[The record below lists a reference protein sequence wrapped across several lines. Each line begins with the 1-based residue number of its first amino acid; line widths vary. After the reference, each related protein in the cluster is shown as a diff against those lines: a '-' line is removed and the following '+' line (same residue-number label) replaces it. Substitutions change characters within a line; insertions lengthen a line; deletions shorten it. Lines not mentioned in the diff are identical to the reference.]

1 MNPQAPV
8 SRVFSSPLSD
18 EQPSRVPQEGRAP
31 ERPSNGARVE
41 IFIPRVAAWLT
52 TNSRDH
58 WAVTNK
64 RTQTWRK
71 AAWAMTK
78 AARLEPIAGPVHV
91 TATIHKTTRHKYD
104 LDGHTP
110 TVKACID
117 GIRQAGLLP
126 EDDTTVIPQL
136 TIRAGE
142 QRTRAGIHFTIE
154 ETQ

>member
-8 SRVFSSPLSD
+8 SRVSVRPLSD
-18 EQPSRVPQEGRAP
+18 EQPSRVPQEGLTS
-31 ERPSNGARVE
+31 ERPSNRAPVE

-52 TNSRDH
+52 TNSREH

-78 AARLEPIAGPVHV
+78 AARLTPITGPVHV
-91 TATIHKTTRHKYD
+91 TATIHKTTRHRYD

-126 EDDTTVIPQL
+126 EDDTTVIPLL

-142 QRTRAGIHFTIE
+142 PRKRAGILLRIE
-154 ETQ
+154 AAQ

>member
-8 SRVFSSPLSD
+8 SRVSVRPLSD
-18 EQPSRVPQEGRAP
+18 EQPSRVPQEGLTS
-31 ERPSNGARVE
+31 ERPSNRAPVE

-64 RTQTWRK
+64 RTQAWRK

-78 AARLEPIAGPVHV
+78 SARLTPLAGPVRI
-91 TATIHKTTRHKYD
+91 TATIHKATRHRYD
-104 LDGHTP
+104 LDGHAP

-117 GIRQAGLLP
+117 GIRQAGLIP

-136 TIRAGE
+136 TIRAGGP
-142 QRTRAGIHFTIE
+142 RTRAGILLRIE
-154 ETQ
+154 AAQ

>member
-1 MNPQAPV
+1 MTA
-8 SRVFSSPLSD
+8 
-18 EQPSRVPQEGRAP
+18 
-31 ERPSNGARVE
+31 E

-78 AARLEPIAGPVHV
+78 AARLTPITGPVHV
-91 TATIHKTTRHKYD
+91 TATIHKTTRARYD

-142 QRTRAGIHFTIE
+142 PRTRAGILLRIE
-154 ETQ
+154 AAQ

>member
-1 MNPQAPV
+1 MNPQTPV
-8 SRVFSSPLSD
+8 SRVAVAPLSD

-31 ERPSNGARVE
+31 ERPSNAVSVE

-52 TNSRDH
+52 TNSREH

-78 AARLEPIAGPVHV
+78 AARLTPITGPVHV
-91 TATIHKTTRHKYD
+91 TATIHKTTRHRYD

-117 GIRQAGLLP
+117 GIRQAGLIP

-136 TIRAGE
+136 IIRAGE
-142 QRTRAGIHFTIE
+142 PRKRAGVLLRIE
-154 ETQ
+154 AAQ

>member
-1 MNPQAPV
+1 MNPQTPV
-8 SRVFSSPLSD
+8 SRVAVAPLSD
-18 EQPSRVPQEGRAP
+18 EQPSRVPQEGLTS
-31 ERPSNGARVE
+31 ERPSNRAPVE

-78 AARLEPIAGPVHV
+78 AGRLTPVVGPVHI
-91 TATIHKTTRHKYD
+91 TATIHKTTRHRYD

-117 GIRQAGLLP
+117 GIRQAGLIP

-142 QRTRAGIHFTIE
+142 PRTRAGILLRIE
-154 ETQ
+154 AAQ

>member
-18 EQPSRVPQEGRAP
+18 EQPSRVPLEGRAP
-31 ERPSNGARVE
+31 
-41 IFIPRVAAWLT
+41 
-52 TNSRDH
+52 
-58 WAVTNK
+58 
-64 RTQTWRK
+64 TWRK

-78 AARLEPIAGPVHV
+78 AVRLTPITGPVHV
-91 TATIHKTTRHKYD
+91 TATIHKTTRARYD
-104 LDGHTP
+104 LDGHAP

-117 GIRQAGLLP
+117 GIRQAGVLP

-142 QRTRAGIHFTIE
+142 PRTRAGVLLRIE
-154 ETQ
+154 AAQ

>member
-8 SRVFSSPLSD
+8 SRVSVPPLSD
-18 EQPSRVPQEGRAP
+18 EQPSRVPQEGLTS
-31 ERPSNGARVE
+31 ERPSNRAPVE

-64 RTQTWRK
+64 RTQAWRK

-78 AARLEPIAGPVHV
+78 AARLTPVVGPVHI
-91 TATIHKTTRHKYD
+91 TATIHKTTRHRYD

-117 GIRQAGLLP
+117 GIRQAGLIP

-142 QRTRAGIHFTIE
+142 PRTRAGILLRIE
-154 ETQ
+154 AAQ

>member
-8 SRVFSSPLSD
+8 SRVSVRPLSD
-18 EQPSRVPQEGRAP
+18 EQPSRVPQEGLTS
-31 ERPSNGARVE
+31 ERPSNRAPVE

-78 AARLEPIAGPVHV
+78 AVRLTPIAGPVHI
-91 TATIHKTTRHKYD
+91 TATIHKTTRHRYD

-126 EDDTTVIPQL
+126 EDNTTVIPQL

-142 QRTRAGIHFTIE
+142 PRKRAGVLLRIE
-154 ETQ
+154 ATQ